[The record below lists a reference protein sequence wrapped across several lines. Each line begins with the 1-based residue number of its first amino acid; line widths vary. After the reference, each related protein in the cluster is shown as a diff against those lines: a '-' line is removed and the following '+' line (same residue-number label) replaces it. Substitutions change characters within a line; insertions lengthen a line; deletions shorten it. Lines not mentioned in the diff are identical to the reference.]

1 MSLPKSVQ
9 AQADRAAKH
18 FEPKPEKPEAQ
29 PPADPALEQDRN
41 PQSEPSAPDEPKP
54 EEIAQPAEETAKSE
68 PKAESDDA
76 LYWQHRFNVLQGK
89 YNGEIKALREES
101 SGLRQQV
108 ADKDR
113 RIQELEQQSPGA
125 DNSGVSDDQLTR
137 FKAEFGEDLVSF
149 VERMVS
155 QQAAPAANPDDSKVQ
170 QLDER
175 LSRFEQEQQQ
185 DAQARFW
192 VALERAVPTYREV
205 NSDPKFHEFLAQFDA
220 QTGKQRQ
227 QALTEAQQALDAKGV
242 ADVFQLFLE
251 QAGQQASSAKPKVPD
266 EQVEP
271 RTTRVTDAP
280 QGKRRWSRAEISQF
294 YRDKTAG
301 RYGAEEAER
310 LEADIFAAQSEG
322 RVY

>member
-9 AQADRAAKH
+9 AQAERAAKH
-18 FEPKPEKPEAQ
+18 FEISPENPDVDQ
-29 PPADPALEQDRN
+29 TPALESDERN
-41 PQSEPSAPDEPKP
+41 PQERETPPDETKP
-54 EEIAQPAEETAKSE
+54 EGGAQSAEDSTKTE
-68 PKAESDDA
+68 PKAENDDA

-89 YNGEIKALREES
+89 YNSETKALRDES
-101 SGLRQQV
+101 IELKRQM

-113 RIQELEQQSPGA
+113 RISELEQQTTTT
-125 DNSGVSDDQLTR
+125 DKSGVSDDQLEQ
-137 FKAEFGEDLVSF
+137 FKQEFGEDLVTF

-155 QQAAPAANPDDSKVQ
+155 QRATQAPQLDNSKVQ
-170 QLDER
+170 NLDER

-192 VALERAVPTYREV
+192 VALERVVPSFREV
-205 NSDPKFHEFLAQFDA
+205 NADPKFHQFLAQFDP

-227 QALTEAQQALDAKGV
+227 QALLEYQQALDAKGV
-242 ADVFQLFLE
+242 ADIFMLYLNQTP
-251 QAGQQASSAKPKVPD
+251 AAKPGIPD

-271 RTTRVTDAP
+271 RTTRATDAP

-301 RYGAEEAER
+301 RYGADEAER
-310 LEADIFAAQSEG
+310 LEADIFAAQHEG

>member
-18 FEPKPEKPEAQ
+18 FEPKPEKPEEQ
-29 PPADPALEQDRN
+29 RPADPAPEQDRN
-41 PQSEPSAPDEPKP
+41 PQDEPPAPDEPKP
-54 EEIAQPAEETAKSE
+54 EEKPQPAEETAKDE
-68 PKAESDDA
+68 PKAQDQDA
-76 LYWQHRFNVLQGK
+76 LYWQHRFQVIQGK
-89 YNGEIKALREES
+89 YNREIPVLRKENDE
-101 SGLRQQV
+101 LKQQV

-113 RIQELEQQSPGA
+113 RIAELEQQSPNA
-125 DNSGVSDDQLTR
+125 DNGGVTDDQLAK
-137 FKAEFGEDLVSF
+137 FKAEFGEDLVTF
-149 VERMVS
+149 VERMVN
-155 QQAAPAANPDDSKVQ
+155 QRAPAPQADTGNTRELQ
-170 QLDER
+170 ER
-175 LSRFEQEQQQ
+175 LERLETEKQE

-192 VALERAVPTYREV
+192 VNLEQAVPTFREL
-205 NSDPKFHEFLAQFDA
+205 NADPKFHQFLAQFDP

-242 ADVFQLFLE
+242 ADIFQLFLE

-266 EQVEP
+266 VQVEP

-280 QGKRRWSRAEISQF
+280 QGKRRWSRAEINQF

>member
-9 AQADRAAKH
+9 AQAERAAKH
-18 FEPKPEKPEAQ
+18 FEPQPENPEAE
-29 PPADPALEQDRN
+29 PAPAPEEEERN
-41 PQSEPSAPDEPKP
+41 PQERETPPDEAKP
-54 EEIAQPAEETAKSE
+54 EEGAQPAKEPAKAE

-76 LYWQHRFNVLQGK
+76 LYWHHRFNVLQGK
-89 YNGEIKALREES
+89 YNSETKALRDENSE
-101 SGLRQQV
+101 LKQQV

-113 RIQELEQQSPGA
+113 RISELEQQAPAA
-125 DNSGVSDDQLTR
+125 DSSGVTDQQLAQ
-137 FKAEFGEDLVSF
+137 FKQEFGEDLVTF
-149 VERMVS
+149 VERMVA
-155 QQAAPAANPDDSKVQ
+155 QRAAPAPQPDDSKVQ
-170 QLDER
+170 NLDER

-185 DAQARFW
+185 DAQAKFW

-205 NSDPKFHEFLAQFDA
+205 NADPKFHQFLAQFDP

-242 ADVFQLFLE
+242 ADIFTLYLNQTP
-251 QAGQQASSAKPKVPD
+251 APKPSIPD

-271 RTTRVTDAP
+271 RTTRATETP

-301 RYGAEEAER
+301 RYSADEAER
-310 LEADIFAAQSEG
+310 LEADIFAAQQEG